1 MRFLRQH
8 ILWRFSYASI
18 LTNTARLDMPFMKP
32 VILIF
37 AMLLLFTAIASC
49 APHRSETTSD
59 RNTETPQICLTADV
73 RPEIQE
79 LFSVYMPPQK
89 PVLKSEDTGESSA
102 SAQNAPDTAR
112 DSSQDLAEDEHF
124 MAALRQIKERKDE
137 LIDAKSDALLGETLS
152 GRVGPVRGDVPE
164 FVIELARSENND
176 REIVFKAIAGS
187 TNHSTEEIARQ
198 YRIFMYIDADE
209 NHLLH
214 NNRGQWVEKN
224 KLDLENGDW

>member
-164 FVIELARSENND
+164 SVLELARSENRD
-176 REIVFKAIAGS
+176 RETVFQALAQKTDQS
-187 TNHSTEEIARQ
+187 REEIARQ
-198 YRIFMYIDADE
+198 YRIFMYRLSDDD
-209 NHLLH
+209 HLLQDG
-214 NNRGQWVEKN
+214 RRRWVEK
-224 KLDLENGDW
+224 KELDLQALDW